1 MATRSLGTLTLDL
14 IARIGGFQQG
24 MDQAARTTQRSMA
37 QVRRESEQAS
47 QSVASSFKGIAGAA
61 AAYLSV
67 RELTDYSQA
76 WIGVQNRIKQ
86 VSDTYEQ
93 FSKQTQSVFQI
104 AQNSQSSLDATAE
117 LYQRIAASSGQL
129 GATQEK
135 IAQVTQN
142 ISRAM
147 SASGVSAEAAQGA
160 LVQLGQA
167 FASGVLRGEELNS
180 VLEQAPGLAQAIA
193 DGLGVS
199 RESLRS
205 LGEQGKLT
213 SKEVFQAILNQTQ
226 AIDDAFAR
234 SQTTLSAG
242 WTVIQ
247 NSATRIVGSL
257 DEAYGVTKSAAQAML
272 DLSEA
277 ADSTNIKN
285 LVNILETGLYVALGR
300 VAGGMASTLLAW
312 RAARAA
318 ASEQAFASSV
328 AAAGELRRAEATQ
341 AAATS
346 DLAAARSAVSAAAAK
361 VSADRQVIG
370 VEVSRLQTVQSAIAA
385 EKVLEAQRLQ
395 AQITDAGRQ
404 QSVARM
410 AELRLTEVAITKQLT
425 AAEAQL
431 SAVTVAG
438 SAEMSAAL
446 AQRTAATE
454 VLATANGHLTSTQLA
469 ANAATISAMASF
481 LPATTALGAAI
492 ASLRTA
498 GSALLRMAAGWPGL
512 IITMGVLAYSF
523 IDFGDKAEEGAGKA
537 ANAFEDA
544 STRIR
549 QASRSMLPENLG
561 TQSYDQLQDR
571 LKGLQAELKETEKL
585 QEQFQKGVD
594 DKSDVPFEASL
605 DASKEKADALR
616 LAIQSVQKEL
626 NSSRLASDKEGGT
639 YLKNLEKQAVVA
651 GKLTEVEKLRAQI
664 AAGSVKF
671 SPDDEKKALAAAEA
685 IDKANKALKESKA
698 GDKDSKSLSR
708 RFEEMEEGYQRQIE
722 LINTST
728 DKRKNATEVEKLA
741 FEVSA
746 GKLEGVN
753 AQQRKRLEGLAAE
766 LDAKKALLKADQDSK
781 KLAALQ
787 FNLSEDNR
795 TAKDGLEQDL
805 AGAGRGEQYR
815 ERFREMLSIEQD
827 FNKQRREMY
836 KEYKD
841 ALLADDPDA
850 EANYKK
856 ETELLDEAL
865 AERLVLQQDYYNQLD
880 DAKNNWMDG
889 VTSAWE
895 DFANA
900 ATDYSAMAAD
910 ATTAVLGSA
919 RSELSSFL
927 SDVAT
932 GSEDAGDALLDM
944 VTGFANATVQA
955 LTDMAAQW
963 LVYQAVQMIVGKTA
977 QTTAGMSMIAHAQAT
992 AFQAS
997 LAAFAST
1004 AAIPIVGPALAPGA
1018 AATAAA
1024 ATAPLVA
1031 GVASTALMGIAH
1043 GGMDSIPREG
1053 TWLLDGGERVL
1064 SPGQNRDLTKFL
1076 SDDSRHSGGLPPGGA
1091 QDRGVKII
1099 NNGPPVRARRELS
1112 EGELAV
1118 ILDAAEDR
1126 IASGFA
1132 RGTGKV
1138 SRAAGAAYGLRRDPK

>member
-1 MATRSLGTLTLDL
+1 MASRSLGTLTLDL

-24 MDQAARTTQRSMA
+24 MDQAARSAQRSMSQIERQA
-37 QVRRESEQAS
+37 QQAS
-47 QSVASSFKGIAGAA
+47 KSVMSAFKAIAGGAA
-61 AAYLSV
+61 AYVSARQV
-67 RELTDYSQA
+67 EEYSQT

-86 VSDTYEQ
+86 VSETYDQ
-93 FSKQTQSVFQI
+93 FAKQSQSVFQI
-104 AQNSQSSLDATAE
+104 AQNSQSGLDATAE

-135 IAQVTQN
+135 VAQVTQN
-142 ISRAM
+142 ISKAM

-167 FASGVLRGEELNS
+167 FASGVLRGQELNS

-199 RESLRS
+199 RESLRT

-213 SKEVFQAILNQTQ
+213 SKEVFQAILSQTQ

-247 NSATRIVGSL
+247 NSATKIVGSL
-257 DEAYGVTKSAAQAML
+257 DEAYGITKSAAQAML
-272 DLSEA
+272 DLSSA
-277 ADSTNIKN
+277 ADSTSIKD
-285 LVNILETGLYVALGR
+285 LVNVLETGLYVALGR
-300 VAGGMASTLLAW
+300 TVGGIASYILASRAK
-312 RAARAA
+312 RAADA
-318 ASEQAFASSV
+318 EQAFASSI
-328 AAAGELRRAEATQ
+328 AAAGELRRAEAAQ
-341 AAATS
+341 AAASS

-361 VSADRQVIG
+361 VAADRQVIA
-370 VEVSRLQTVQSAIAA
+370 VEISRLQTVQNAIAA

-395 AQITDAGRQ
+395 AQITDVGRQ

-446 AQRTAATE
+446 AQRTTATE
-454 VLATANGHLTSTQLA
+454 ALAVANGHLTSTQLA
-469 ANAATISAMASF
+469 ANAATASAMATF

-492 ASLRTA
+492 VSLRTA

-512 IITMGVLAYSF
+512 IITMGALAYSF

-626 NSSRLASDKEGGT
+626 NSSRLASDKEGST

-664 AAGSVKF
+664 AAGAVKF
-671 SPDDEKKALAAAEA
+671 SPDDEKKALAAAAA

-698 GDKDSKSLSR
+698 GDKDSKALGR

-728 DKRKNATEVEKLA
+728 DKRKNATEAEKLA
-741 FEVSA
+741 FEVST

-766 LDAKKALLKADQDSK
+766 LDALKKLKQAEEDAK
-781 KLAALQ
+781 KLAS
-787 FNLSEDNR
+787 FRSSVNEDYL
-795 TAKDGLEQDL
+795 TAKNGFDQEL
-805 AGAGRGEQYR
+805 AGAGRGDKYK
-815 ERFREMLSIEQD
+815 ERLKERLAIEED
-827 FNKQRREMY
+827 FNRQQRELVLQRNSGDISQGLYDQETQLLS
-836 KEYKD
+836 D
-841 ALLADDPDA
+841 ALAARL
-850 EANYKK
+850 
-856 ETELLDEAL
+856 ELQNDYYSQLDEA
-865 AERLVLQQDYYNQLD
+865 QS
-880 DAKNNWMDG
+880 NWMDG

-895 DFANA
+895 NFADA

-910 ATTAVLGSA
+910 ATTSVLGSA
-919 RSELSSFL
+919 RSELGSFL

-932 GSEDAGDALLDM
+932 GSKDAGDALMDM
-944 VTGFANATVQA
+944 VGGFARSMVDA
-955 LTDMAAQW
+955 LADMAAQW
-963 LVYQAVQMIVGKTA
+963 LVYQAVQLMVGKTTQA
-977 QTTAGMSMIAHAQAT
+977 SAAPTLIANAQAT
-992 AFQAS
+992 SFQAQ

-1018 AATAAA
+1018 AIAAA
-1024 ATAPLVA
+1024 MATAPLVA
-1031 GVASTALMGIAH
+1031 GVASSALVGMAHDGI
-1043 GGMDSIPREG
+1043 DSVPREG
-1053 TWLLDGGERVL
+1053 TWLLQKGERVTTANTSAKL
-1064 SPGQNRDLTKFL
+1064 DKTLDEVSKGSKGSQPEGTGQPVAVHQVFHVNGDVSPQTVAMIEQMGLRVAQSFRQDINR
-1076 SDDSRHSGGLPPGGA
+1076 
-1091 QDRGVKII
+1091 
-1099 NNGPPVRARRELS
+1099 NGPMMQSIRKKL
-1112 EGELAV
+1112 
-1118 ILDAAEDR
+1118 
-1126 IASGFA
+1126 
-1132 RGTGKV
+1132 
-1138 SRAAGAAYGLRRDPK
+1138 